1 MSDKKPVILRKSRLT
16 GFHIIFVGH
25 GQNMPKV
32 PQNCIL
38 TTPCLK
44 NSASILYL
52 YIVCDTLKMK
62 IGVFLLIKITRDRF
76 FYFQPNDPKFY

>member
-38 TTPCLK
+38 TTPCPK
-44 NSASILYL
+44 NSTSILYL
-52 YIVCDTLKMK
+52 YIVCDTLKK
-62 IGVFLLIKITRDRF
+62 NQIGNEKQNCFGCLERKKKGPDLI
-76 FYFQPNDPKFY
+76 